1 MADKAKTPPPPK
13 KAPQKKNGGGSKRSL
28 WTIIVIAGIAA
39 VIVAG
44 GLIFLSQRSGDS
56 ASSGSNAAD
65 VEAGKLKDVKQVTD
79 FFAGVPQNGN
89 TLGDPAAPVTITEF
103 GDLRCPVCRTFA
115 LETENQMIGTFVKPG
130 KAKFV
135 FRIWPILGPDS
146 VSATQCAIAAQQQNK
161 LFEYQD
167 LWYHNQQDEATEY
180 ATPAYC
186 DGIAKALGLNMEQ
199 FQKDRQDEAL
209 WTPEVQDVQV
219 IAAQENFG
227 GTPSFI
233 VEGPNGK
240 QVLTGSLPDIAA
252 ITEAVKAVQ

>member
-1 MADKAKTPPPPK
+1 MADNAKTPPPPK
-13 KAPQKKNGGGSKRSL
+13 KAPQKNAGSSKRSL
-28 WTIIVIAGIAA
+28 WTIIIIAGIAA

-44 GLIFLSQRSGDS
+44 GLIYLSQRSGDTS
-56 ASSGSNAAD
+56 ASESSAAD
-65 VEAGKLKDVKQVTD
+65 VEAGKLKDVKQVTE

-103 GDLRCPVCRTFA
+103 ADLRCPVCKTFA
-115 LETENQMIGTFVKPG
+115 LETANQMIGTFVKPG
-130 KAKFV
+130 KAKYV
-135 FRIWPILGPDS
+135 YRIWPILGPDS

-167 LWYHNQQDEATEY
+167 LWYYNQQDEAIEY

-186 DGIAKALGLNMEQ
+186 DGIAKALGLNLAQ
-199 FQKDRQDEAL
+199 FQQDRQDEAL

-219 IAAQENFG
+219 IAAQESFS

-233 VEGPNGK
+233 IEGPNGTK
-240 QVLTGSLPDIAA
+240 VLTGSLPDIAA
-252 ITEAVKAVQ
+252 ITDAVKSVQ